1 MGNTWHISDPTVEKK
16 TKQKSLSHYS
26 LFLFSVTIA
35 SLFLLFSASTTSPIP
50 HHKQQITHPQ
60 KHQKSKAPLWWPNS
74 MATIASLLFSFSFSL
89 SFVSCFSHLILF
101 FIFFKVLAMVAI
113 LLIYF
118 FQDPN
123 PFFHPHH
130 DFLSSLS
137 HGFRK

>member
-1 MGNTWHISDPTVEKK
+1 MGNTWHISDPMVEKK

-26 LFLFSVTIA
+26 LFLFSVTAA
-35 SLFLLFSASTTSPIP
+35 SLSLLFSATTSPIP

-60 KHQKSKAPLWWPNS
+60 KHQKSKARLWWPNS

-113 LLIYF
+113 LLIYLF
-118 FQDPN
+118 NDPN
-123 PFFHPHH
+123 PFSHPHH
-130 DFLSSLS
+130 DFLYSLL